1 VNETWNLR
9 ADAFAGAAEAYLRY
23 RPPYPKV
30 LLDDLLAQASVPA
43 GGALLDLACG
53 PGRVA
58 LDIAGSFATITAIDL
73 EPEMIDVGKAEAA
86 RRGIGGVTWLVGRA
100 EDAQLP
106 ANSLDLITIGE
117 AFHRLDQQLIVERAR
132 EWLRPGG
139 CIVTLGAT
147 GFLAGTEPWQKTVT
161 DVAQRWMRRTFPT
174 GLAAGRPGAETGPGA
189 SERVLSRA
197 GYADVVSRDFSEL
210 RDWSLEQ
217 IVGFLAS
224 MSTCSKY
231 ALGAGFAAFEAELR
245 SALTGEAGAPRFCE
259 AWRCGYTLGRKA
271 NR

>member
-1 VNETWNLR
+1 VSETWNLG
-9 ADAFAGAAEAYLRY
+9 ADAFTGTAAAYLRY
-23 RPPYPKV
+23 RPPYPAK
-30 LLDDLLAQASVPA
+30 LLEDLLAQASVPA

-58 LDIAGSFATITAIDL
+58 LDIAGSFRSIMAIDL

-100 EDAQLP
+100 EDVVLP

-117 AFHRLDQQLIVERAR
+117 AFHRLDQQLVVERAR

-147 GFLAGTEPWQKTVT
+147 GFLAGTEPWQKTVALI
-161 DVAQRWMRRTFPT
+161 AQLWMRRKFPT
-174 GLAAGRPGAETGPGA
+174 GLAAGRPGAEVGPGA
-189 SERVLSRA
+189 SERVLRWA
-197 GYADVVSRDFSEL
+197 GFADVASRDVSEI
-210 RDWSLEQ
+210 RAWSFEE

-224 MSTCSKY
+224 MSTCSKH
-231 ALGAGFAAFEAELR
+231 ALGADFAAFEADLS
-245 SALTGEAGAPRFCE
+245 SALRDEPGAPPFHE

-271 NR
+271 GP